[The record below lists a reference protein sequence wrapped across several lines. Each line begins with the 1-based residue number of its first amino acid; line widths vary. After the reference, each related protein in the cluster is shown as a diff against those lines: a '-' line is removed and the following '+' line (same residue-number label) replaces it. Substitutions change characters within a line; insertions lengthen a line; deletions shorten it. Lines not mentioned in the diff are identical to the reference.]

1 MPLKKEIL
9 DLLSDLHAVQSVE
22 EQISW
27 AREAMNT
34 LIVAAEDPDSHISIA
49 GFLTALQVK
58 GAKGGHLAG
67 FAQALRR
74 LGNRVDFGTPNL
86 VDTCGTG
93 GGSPSFN
100 ISTGAALL
108 AAGSGAKV
116 AKHGNRAVT
125 SRSGSADVLAALGI
139 GITGDEAKLKE
150 CMDRTG
156 FAFLFAPF
164 HYQTM
169 KNLAPIRAKL
179 GVRTVFNQLGPLLNP
194 AGAKRQ
200 IIGVYDDRLLEPT
213 AQALELL
220 GSEKSLVVHGEDGLD
235 ELSPV
240 SPTRVRW
247 AGRDED
253 EIWRPDEFLSQA
265 LQAED
270 IAPGQEPSDSAARI
284 LEGLSRPD
292 STAYK
297 ALLPS
302 AATAVSLSL
311 DLERGEAIAR
321 VRTAVETGA
330 ALQVVEVLREVL
342 PA

>member
-1 MPLKKEIL
+1 
-9 DLLSDLHAVQSVE
+9 
-22 EQISW
+22 
-27 AREAMNT
+27 MNT
-34 LIVAAEDPDSHISIA
+34 LIVAAEDPDAHISIA
-49 GFLTALQVK
+49 GFLTALQVR

-67 FAQALRR
+67 FAQALRK
-74 LGNRVDFGTPNL
+74 LGSRVDFGLPNL

-93 GGSPSFN
+93 GGAPSFN

-150 CMDRTG
+150 SMARTG

-200 IIGVYDDRLLEPT
+200 IIGVYDSRLIGPM
-213 AQALELL
+213 AQALKLL
-220 GSEKSLVVHGEDGLD
+220 GSERSLVVHGEDGLD

-240 SPTRVRW
+240 SASRVRW
-247 AGRDED
+247 AGAEED
-253 EIWRPDEFLSQA
+253 EVWRPSGFFSDPL
-265 LQAED
+265 LAED
-270 IAPGQEPSDSAARI
+270 IAPGEEPSDSAAKI
-284 LEGLSRPD
+284 LEGLSRLASP
-292 STAYK
+292 AFR

-311 DLERGEAIAR
+311 DLERNEAVAQVRDAVHSGSALR
-321 VRTAVETGA
+321 VIEA
-330 ALQVVEVLREVL
+330 LREVL